1 MTQKSSWDE
10 MRRAAAVLPPR
21 CFDGYFAEGISD
33 AVVRKMGKDWPGFL
47 AVLANRP
54 EDDAFFRLVL
64 RSINATLDP
73 ADIKTVDALAR
84 KSCPNELRARCDA
97 IATQA
102 AAALADAK

>member
-1 MTQKSSWDE
+1 MSMQSSWSE
-10 MRRAAAVLPPR
+10 MQRAALALPPR

-33 AVVRKMGKDWPGFL
+33 TLARKMGKDWAGFL
-47 AVLANRP
+47 AVLAQRP
-54 EDDAFFRLVL
+54 QNEAFFRLVL

-102 AAALADAK
+102 AAALADK